1 MRLPIYKFLTVC
13 LLTLIVLSPEL
24 VVLSVVWEQHM
35 QLVEIQN
42 LTCKVEQIQ
51 TGVFRILGSQNTDL
65 LTLEQECQNFTQ
77 DAATIKIFDTNFLHI
92 LLTPAQLYKVVDLL
106 KWFFLLF
113 PIGLGIFFFLYDRY
127 LVYRAAIFQEQ
138 VKMLERLWQESIEQ

>member
-1 MRLPIYKFLTVC
+1 
-13 LLTLIVLSPEL
+13 VLSPEL

>member
-1 MRLPIYKFLTVC
+1 MRLQISKFLTVC

-24 VVLSVVWEQHM
+24 VVVSVAWEQHM
-35 QLVEIQN
+35 QLVEIQH
-42 LTCKVEQIQ
+42 LSCKVEQIQ

-77 DAATIKIFDTNFLHI
+77 DTNNIKIFDTNFLHI
-92 LLTPAQLYKVVDLL
+92 LLTYTQLYKIVDLL

-113 PIGLGIFFFLYDRY
+113 PIVLGIFFFLYDRY
-127 LVYRAAIFQEQ
+127 LVYRAGIFQQQ
-138 VKMLERLWQESIEQ
+138 VEMLERLWQESIEK